1 MSIKKYISELT
12 YDQLAFAKETIESR
26 IAEYEDSRKVVL
38 FIISDTVCNVD
49 CYAQNDWECAKAH
62 LIQLIQ
68 AQAFTSDD
76 IRNAPQITRVVVSEF
91 EVGEWMSLNS

>member
-38 FIISDTVCNVD
+38 FIVSDTVCNVG
-49 CYAQNDWECAKAH
+49 CYAQDDWERAKAH

-68 AQAFTSDD
+68 DKAFTSDGLRD
-76 IRNAPQITRVVVSEF
+76 APQITRLVVSEP
-91 EVGEWMSLNS
+91 EVGEWMSLNG